1 MRCGQI
7 IGLASW
13 EMERDREQ
21 KVGDGM
27 WPFHNGISIVWPMEA
42 NQQKPE
48 KCWYWVSENI
58 IWNVLHPVRNLD
70 YCYRALF
77 VSLKQNHSPGRLY
90 RPLRSVQRYFWDLV
104 RFGTAI
110 FTEFV
115 RVKVVLVFAMKKFS
129 AFISCAETLLS
140 YFPQLLD
147 TTQGSHLSIRMCF
160 YEWVRGRYLIC
171 LYIKVCLYTV
181 W

>member
-1 MRCGQI
+1 MLKEKRKFKKMKKKTKKGVRCGQI

-48 KCWYWVSENI
+48 KMLILSEWKYL
-58 IWNVLHPVRNLD
+58 IWNVLHPVRNLE
-70 YCYRALF
+70 YCVRALF

-104 RFGTAI
+104 WFGTVI
-110 FTEFV
+110 FIQF
-115 RVKVVLVFAMKKFS
+115 VKVKVLLVFAMKKFS
-129 AFISCAETLLS
+129 AFISCAETLLIS
-140 YFPQLLD
+140 YFPQ
-147 TTQGSHLSIRMCF
+147 
-160 YEWVRGRYLIC
+160 
-171 LYIKVCLYTV
+171 
-181 W
+181 

>member
-1 MRCGQI
+1 MKKKTKKGVRCGQI

-58 IWNVLHPVRNLD
+58 IWNVLHPSNLE
-70 YCYRALF
+70 YCVLALF

-90 RPLRSVQRYFWDLV
+90 RPLRSVQRYCWDLV

-110 FTEFV
+110 FTQV
-115 RVKVVLVFAMKKFS
+115 S
-129 AFISCAETLLS
+129 LS
-140 YFPQLLD
+140 ESELCWCLPWKSSPQLFPA
-147 TTQGSHLSIRMCF
+147 QKPS
-160 YEWVRGRYLIC
+160 YLISPN
-171 LYIKVCLYTV
+171 YWTQPRVHTFP
-181 W
+181 